1 MGKKKINPRKK
12 PATQMDIKRAKS
24 KAQDEALYLS
34 MAIFLTVL
42 VDKEGYDKERLKKV
56 WAEVNDLSDSIAKG
70 YVKFN
75 DLRQVLDDEYD
86 IVI

>member
-1 MGKKKINPRKK
+1 MTKKKLNPNKR

-24 KAQDEALYLS
+24 AAKDKALYLA
-34 MAIFLTVL
+34 MTIFMTVL

-70 YVKFN
+70 YVKFK